1 MITIVGIG
9 PGDTNLLIN
18 EARQVLSSAD
28 TVYGSNRQLQEIAN
42 LTPATPILLPK
53 KLADLTNI
61 PHQDKNVVILASG
74 DPLLYGIGNWA
85 IANFSEDIR
94 VIPGISAIQMM
105 FHKIKLPMN
114 DCFITSSHGK
124 TPNFDFLLQHEKVAM
139 VTDTIIGP
147 YEIAAEI
154 LKRNLNKIIFIGEN
168 LSAKEERIHK
178 LRPAE
183 VAKKYDMNVVV
194 IVDER

>member
-18 EARQVLSSAD
+18 EARKALSSAD

-42 LTPATPILLPK
+42 LTTATPILLPK